1 MKRSLFITLFLI
13 SGVIFGQFKGQENQ
27 QPSILNGITNNNP
40 SSLLLG
46 FINPDNLQIHH
57 SLSMSY
63 TSMGNQG
70 VALGVY
76 TGSLDYKFN
85 DKLDLHVAAS
95 VVNSPYSSYGQEH
108 ANQING
114 VYLNRAQLNYRPAE
128 DMVISVEFSQ
138 MPYSYYSP
146 YYRRSRFLM
155 PSMSDGPFFDK

>member
-1 MKRSLFITLFLI
+1 MKRSLFIIIFLI

-63 TSMGNQG
+63 TSFGNQG
-70 VALGVY
+70 IALGVY
-76 TGSLDYKFN
+76 TGSLNYKFN
-85 DKLDLHVAAS
+85 DKLDLQVAAS
-95 VVNSPYSSYGQEH
+95 VVNTPYSSYGQEH
-108 ANQING
+108 ADQING
-114 VYLNRAQLNYRPAE
+114 VYLNKAQLNYRPTE
-128 DMVISVEFSQ
+128 DMVISVQFSQ

-146 YYRRSRFLM
+146 YYRRSSFLM
-155 PSMSDGPFFDK
+155 HSMSDSPFFD